1 MARWLGILIR
11 TLRSTVRTH
20 RELALENLA
29 LRQQLAAWK
38 AREPR
43 PRLTEMD
50 WIFWVFLFRLWTG
63 WRHSLQV
70 VRPETVVGWHRQGFR
85 RYWAW
90 KSRRQS
96 GRPMISTELRDLIR
110 RMSRANPLWGAPRI
124 HGELLKLGL
133 TVSQATVSKYMRR
146 PRRPPSQ
153 VWRTFLK
160 NHAKDLIAL
169 DFFTVPTATFRVLFV
184 LVVLSH
190 GRRRLRHFNIT
201 EHPTAEWT
209 ARQLI
214 EGCGQDESPRHMI
227 RDRDQVY
234 GERFSRQAKMLD
246 IRETVIAPRSP
257 WQNAYAERVIG
268 SIRRECLDHIVV
280 IGERHLRGILS
291 NYVDYYNE
299 TRTHLAL
306 AKDAP
311 EPRSAQ
317 APSQGRVVEVPR
329 VGGLHHEYRRRAA

>member
-1 MARWLGILIR
+1 MVRWLGILVG
-11 TLRSTVRTH
+11 TLRSSVRTH

-29 LRQQLAAWK
+29 LRQQVAVWK
-38 AREPR
+38 VRQPR
-43 PRLTEMD
+43 PQLTATDRL
-50 WIFWVFLFRLWTG
+50 FWVVLSRLWKN
-63 WRHSLQV
+63 WRSSLQV
-70 VRPETVVGWHRQGFR
+70 VRPETVVRWHRQGFR

-90 KSRRQS
+90 KSRHRQ
-96 GRPMISTELRDLIR
+96 GRPAIGTEVRDLIR

-124 HGELLKLGL
+124 HGGLLKLGL
-133 TVSQATVSKYMRR
+133 TVSQATVSKYMLRQ
-146 PRRPPSQ
+146 RRPPSQ

-160 NHAKDLIAL
+160 NHAQDLIAL

-190 GRRRLRHFNIT
+190 GRRRLWHFNIT

-209 ARQLI
+209 GRQLI
-214 EGCGQDESPRHMI
+214 EACGPEDSPRYLI

-234 GERFSRQAKMLD
+234 GERFSRQARMLD
-246 IRETVIAPRSP
+246 IRETVTAPRSP

>member
-1 MARWLGILIR
+1 
-11 TLRSTVRTH
+11 
-20 RELALENLA
+20 LALENLA
-29 LRQQLAAWK
+29 LRQQVAVWK
-38 AREPR
+38 VHQPR
-43 PRLTEMD
+43 PQLTATDRL
-50 WIFWVFLFRLWTG
+50 FWVVLSRLWKN
-63 WRHSLQV
+63 WRTSLQV
-70 VRPETVVGWHRQGFR
+70 VRPETVVRWHRQGFR

-90 KSRRQS
+90 KNRHRR
-96 GRPMISTELRDLIR
+96 GRPAIGTEVRDLIR

-133 TVSQATVSKYMRR
+133 TVSQATVSKYMPRQ
-146 PRRPPSQ
+146 RRPPSQ
-153 VWRTFLK
+153 VWRTFLR
-160 NHAKDLIAL
+160 NHAQDLIAL

-214 EGCGQDESPRHMI
+214 EACGPEDSPRYLI

-311 EPRSAQ
+311 EPRRTQ
-317 APSQGRVVEVPR
+317 GPSQGRVVEVPR
-329 VGGLHHEYRRRAA
+329 VGGLHHEYVRRAA

>member
-1 MARWLGILIR
+1 MEE
-11 TLRSTVRTH
+11 STPT
-20 RELALENLA
+20 
-29 LRQQLAAWK
+29 
-38 AREPR
+38 
-43 PRLTEMD
+43 
-50 WIFWVFLFRLWTG
+50 
-63 WRHSLQV
+63 
-70 VRPETVVGWHRQGFR
+70 
-85 RYWAW
+85 
-90 KSRRQS
+90 
-96 GRPMISTELRDLIR
+96 GRPAIGTEVRDLIR

-133 TVSQATVSKYMRR
+133 TVSQATVSKYMPRQ
-146 PRRPPSQ
+146 RRPPSQ

-160 NHAKDLIAL
+160 NHAQDLIAL

-209 ARQLI
+209 GRQLI
-214 EGCGQDESPRHMI
+214 EACGLEDSPRYLI

-234 GERFSRQAKMLD
+234 GERFSRQARMLD
-246 IRETVIAPRSP
+246 IRETVTAPRSP

-311 EPRSAQ
+311 EPRSAH